1 MSLERMRQL
10 STAPLT
16 GRLLGG
22 RYRLDGLA
30 GAGGMAEVYA
40 ATDERLGRRVAVKV
54 LRPHYAADPVVVARF
69 QQEAES
75 AARLAHPNIITVF
88 DVGQDLPGSGE
99 PGPADGELSAPTPAV
114 PYIVMELVEGQ
125 TLAQELEEA
134 GGPLP
139 VARAVALGMQIAAAV
154 AHAHRSGIVHRD
166 IKPHNVL
173 VTPDGEAKVGDF
185 GIARAAAEV
194 QVTQPGIVWG
204 SLPYLAPEQLR
215 GEPAG
220 PASDVYSLG
229 VVLYQM
235 LAGRLPYEA
244 DTVAG
249 LAYQQLHSQPVSL
262 RAINPQVP
270 PELAHIVQQALARD
284 PAERYPS
291 ARELLVDLRRFQQ
304 ATIGATQPWQVR
316 SATRAHLAAPAPA
329 VSATGRATPVRQ
341 ARPTTAMPQRR
352 RTGLPGWLVAFMAL
366 AALTALVV
374 VGGVYGAVYWGVD
387 LAAVGLGQATPT
399 AQPTPQP
406 TPSPTPQPTPTFT
419 PTPAPTSTPAPQFAL
434 GDYRRR
440 AWAAVLPELER
451 IGFKVQLEEQFS
463 DEVPSGYIIDQD
475 PPAGAVVTVGSTVKL
490 IASKGKDLVTI
501 PNVVNDTAPVAMEKL
516 QQAGFQ
522 INRQEAPDDR
532 VPAGVVMGQQPPA
545 GQSVPRGSTVTIV
558 VSTGKRLVRVPD
570 VVGKREAEA
579 QQMIREAGLRTAP
592 PNYQGPN
599 DVPRQLLEQVRPGE
613 VLSQTPQGGSMVEP
627 GTTVYI
633 AVRRN

>member
-1 MSLERMRQL
+1 MSQL
-10 STAPLT
+10 SAATYT

-22 RYRLDGLA
+22 RYRIQQLV

-40 ATDERLGRRVAVKV
+40 ATDERLGRRVAVKI
-54 LRPHYAADPVVVARF
+54 LRPQYATDPSVVARF

-88 DVGQDLPGSGE
+88 DVGQEPSVAGE
-99 PGPADGELSAPTPAV
+99 PGPAGEELSAQTPPA
-114 PYIVMELVEGQ
+114 PYIVMELVDGQ
-125 TLAQELEEA
+125 TLAQELVEA

-139 VARAVALGMQIAAAV
+139 VARAVALGVQITAAV

-166 IKPHNVL
+166 IKPQNVL

-185 GIARAAAEV
+185 GIARAAAET

-204 SLPYLAPEQLR
+204 SLSYLAPEQLR
-215 GEPAG
+215 GEPAS

-235 LAGRLPYEA
+235 LAGRPPYEA

-249 LAYQQLHSQPVSL
+249 LAYQQLHSQPASL

-270 PELAHIVQQALARD
+270 AELARIVQQALARD
-284 PAERYPS
+284 PAGRYPS

-304 ATIGATQPWQVR
+304 ATAGATQPWQVR
-316 SATRAHLAAPAPA
+316 AETRAHRLAPAAPVPAP
-329 VSATGRATPVRQ
+329 GRATPARS
-341 ARPTTAMPQRR
+341 ARPHAAMPRR
-352 RTGLPGWLVAFMAL
+352 STGLPGWLVTFMAL
-366 AALTALVV
+366 AALTALFVI
-374 VGGVYGAVYWGVD
+374 GGVYAAVYRGVD
-387 LAAVGLGQATPT
+387 LAAAVGLSQATPT
-399 AQPTPQP
+399 PQPTPQP
-406 TPSPTPQPTPTFT
+406 TPTITPTPAPTIT

-490 IASKGKDLVTI
+490 VASKGKDLVAI
-501 PNVVNDTAPVAMEKL
+501 PNVVNDTAPVAAEKL

-522 INRQEAPDDR
+522 INRQEASDDK

-545 GQSVPRGSTVTIV
+545 GQSAPRGSTVTIV
-558 VSTGKRLVRVPD
+558 VSTGKRLVKVPD

-579 QQMIREAGLRTAP
+579 QQMIRDAGLRTAP
-592 PNYQGPN
+592 ANYQGPN
-599 DVPRQLLEQVRPGE
+599 DVPRQVLERVRPGE